1 MPPDILKPYGIGV
14 GFAGF
19 NASTP
24 AIPQMYWDVYSA
36 EQRWKEIC
44 CNLKKLIEYA
54 DSMNIELGITKD
66 RVSKLEADF
75 QKFMESGFFD
85 YYQKQLEEWFL
96 ANAWQLYERQAKQ
109 VFFGLTD
116 DGYFCAYVPDS
127 WKEITF
133 DTGAVFGRSDYG
145 RLCLK
150 YDATGHGVVD
160 NTYSY
165 SLNNWQSVS
174 SEVKKML
181 VQLAADLETN
191 SKRTDSVFNTLYT
204 NIEQELG
211 RDGENE

>member
-1 MPPDILKPYGIGV
+1 MINVNKPNSQII
-14 GFAGF
+14 AGLTTF
-19 NASTP
+19 TP
-24 AIPQMYWDVYSA
+24 TIPKFYWDVDSQEQGIKNLCICLEKTIAFLNQVADQVNIDTAAIA
-36 EQRWKEIC
+36 ELQEQFK
-44 CNLKKLIEYA
+44 
-54 DSMNIELGITKD
+54 
-66 RVSKLEADF
+66 
-75 QKFMESGFFD
+75 KFMESGFDD
-85 YYQKQLEEWFL
+85 YYREQIEKWFND
-96 ANAWQLYERQAKQ
+96 NAFNIYKLIAKQ
-109 VFFGLTD
+109 VFFGITD
-116 DGYFCAYVPDS
+116 DGYFCAYVPDG
-127 WKEITF
+127 WEEITF

-150 YDATGHGVVD
+150 YDATGHGVID

-174 SEVKKML
+174 SEVKQML

>member
-1 MPPDILKPYGIGV
+1 MINVNNPNPQII
-14 GFAGF
+14 AGLTTF
-19 NASTP
+19 TP
-24 AIPQMYWDVYSA
+24 TIPKFYWDVDSQ
-36 EQRWKEIC
+36 EQGIKNLCICLEKTIAFLNQVADQVNIDTAAIKE
-44 CNLKKLIEYA
+44 LQDQFK
-54 DSMNIELGITKD
+54 
-66 RVSKLEADF
+66 
-75 QKFMESGFFD
+75 KFMESGFDD
-85 YYQKQLEEWFL
+85 YYCDQIEKWFND
-96 ANAWQLYERQAKQ
+96 NAFNIYKLIAKQ

-191 SKRTDSVFNTLYT
+191 SKRTDSVFDTLYT